1 MKKYKKRV
9 CNFCSE
15 SVLYIDYKNVP
26 VIEKYVS
33 QHGKI
38 QPSRLT
44 GTCSKH
50 QRMLGNAIKRARH
63 VALLP
68 FVLDRVRKQ

>member
-1 MKKYKKRV
+1 MKKYKKRI
-9 CNFCSE
+9 CNFCAE
-15 SVLYIDYKNVP
+15 GIFYIDYKNISL
-26 VIEKYVS
+26 IEKYVS
-33 QHGKI
+33 QFGKI

-50 QRMLGNAIKRARH
+50 QRSLTNAIKRARH

-68 FVLDRVRKQ
+68 FVLDRIRK